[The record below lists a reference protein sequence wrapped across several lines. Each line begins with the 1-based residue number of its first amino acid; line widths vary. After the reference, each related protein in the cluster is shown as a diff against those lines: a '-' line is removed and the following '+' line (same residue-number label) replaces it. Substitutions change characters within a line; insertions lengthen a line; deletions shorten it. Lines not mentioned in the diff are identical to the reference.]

1 MLCTIAMLIHI
12 KGYKMTKKI
21 MSLFAILLL
30 LGTPTMIIA
39 DEAIPGSTTEWL
51 DESDEFVDDGCFC
64 G

>member
-1 MLCTIAMLIHI
+1 
-12 KGYKMTKKI
+12 MTKKMI
-21 MSLFAILLL
+21 SIFAILLL

-51 DESDEFVDDGCFC
+51 EESDGFSDDGCFC